1 MRMFG
6 RVGGGI
12 YTKAADVGADLVG
25 KMVHGIPEDDPRN
38 PVTKATCAALVLGF
52 SSGPSEGW
60 DAMVFPV
67 SVSAVGII
75 VCLLSS
81 FIATDF
87 KPVRSEED
95 VESALKL

>member
-1 MRMFG
+1 MGSDLFG
-6 RVGGGI
+6 SF
-12 YTKAADVGADLVG
+12 A
-25 KMVHGIPEDDPRN
+25 
-38 PVTKATCAALVLGF
+38 KATCAALVIG
-52 SSGPSEGW
+52 SSIDLSGGW

-67 SVSAVGII
+67 SVSTVGII

>member
-1 MRMFG
+1 MGDVAGMGSDLFG
-6 RVGGGI
+6 SFAE
-12 YTKAADVGADLVG
+12 T
-25 KMVHGIPEDDPRN
+25 
-38 PVTKATCAALVLGF
+38 TCAAFVLG
-52 SSGPSEGW
+52 SSIGLSGGW